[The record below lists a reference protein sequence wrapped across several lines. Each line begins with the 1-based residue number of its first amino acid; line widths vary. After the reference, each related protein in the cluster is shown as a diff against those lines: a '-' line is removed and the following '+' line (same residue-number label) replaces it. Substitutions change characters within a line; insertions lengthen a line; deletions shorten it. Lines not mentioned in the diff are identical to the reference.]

1 MRRFNKKAFAYAF
14 PIALTISIGITAIA
28 ITAKSAYSVVDIFIG
43 TLFALLASATA
54 SALIA
59 SYELFLRYSV
69 WAYRAVMRALAVRA
83 LRSALSYAM
92 TPIECSGI
100 LENED
105 KGTVALRVL
114 AGEDQGIREG
124 SRFNLY
130 ESTGATYWG
139 SVTAVDVRASD
150 CDCVPY
156 DRANADFWENL
167 EDRMKYDTSKPP
179 NVYLARDASDYETA
193 LDASDYE
200 TALDI

>member
-1 MRRFNKKAFAYAF
+1 MQRFNKKAFAYAL

-28 ITAKSAYSVVDIFIG
+28 ITAKSAYSVRDISVGI
-43 TLFALLASATA
+43 LLALLASVAA

-59 SYELFLRYSV
+59 SYWLFLRAFA
-69 WAYRAVMRALAVRA
+69 WAYRAVMRALVVRA

-92 TPIECSGI
+92 TPVECSGI

-124 SRFNLY
+124 SKFNLY

-156 DRANADFWENL
+156 DRANVAFWENL
-167 EDRMKYDTSKPP
+167 EDRMRYDTSKPP
-179 NVYLARDASDYETA
+179 NVYLARDITDYETA
-193 LDASDYE
+193 ME
-200 TALDI
+200 HIIALLRHWR